1 SARTQPLSV
10 STTVIGSRTTIA
22 SSIAAS
28 SCSGASAKS
37 VRRLPSG
44 VFLPNLSRSPLIC
57 ADRLPLLLLGLDQLF
72 ERFLLGAKLLVLL
85 ADLHLLEL
93 AQVAQPHVE
102 DRVGLH
108 VGQLERLHQHRLRL
122 VLVADDLDDT
132 IEVEIRDQI
141 A

>member
-1 SARTQPLSV
+1 M
-10 STTVIGSRTTIA
+10 IGSRSTIA

-44 VFLPNLSRSPLIC
+44 VFGPNFSRTSLISPAIVSHCCLLGLQQVLE
-57 ADRLPLLLLGLDQLF
+57 RLLLGAQ
-72 ERFLLGAKLLVLL
+72 LLVLL

-102 DRVGLH
+102 DGVGLH
-108 VGQLERLHQHRLRL
+108 VGELEGLASAPASARPRCG
-122 VLVADDLDDT
+122 
-132 IEVEIRDQI
+132 
-141 A
+141 